1 VFQLRRPQRV
11 DSRGNGER
19 GDPDGRRWPRF
30 AIAAI
35 AAGTALALAAL
46 PAQGPAQGTDPSAD
60 LSVAKADSVDPVT
73 SGTPLTYTVEVRN
86 EGPDPAANVSMTDD
100 FPAGVDFVAAT
111 SSTGSCERKGG
122 KVTCTIASLANDE
135 VATVT
140 IDVTV
145 TKKRGSITNSV
156 SVQSDVPDPQ
166 AANNLDTEVTQ
177 VVAPPP
183 AASCKGRDS
192 TIVGTELDD
201 AITGT
206 DRKDV
211 IVTLGGNDTV
221 FALSGNDTVCGGPG
235 DDSIRGAL
243 GADLLRGSRD
253 DDVVR
258 GGSSND
264 NVGGGFGRDR
274 LGGGVGIDLLQRGA
288 SGGREAEL
296 LRSSERGSL

>member
-1 VFQLRRPQRV
+1 MWRR
-11 DSRGNGER
+11 
-19 GDPDGRRWPRF
+19 
-30 AIAAI
+30 IAAA
-35 AAGTALALAAL
+35 AAGATAVLALAAL
-46 PAQGPAQGTDPSAD
+46 PARGPAQGTEPAAD
-60 LSVAKADSVDPVT
+60 LSVAKADSADPVT
-73 SGTPLTYTVEVRN
+73 SGTSLTYTVEVRN
-86 EGPDPAANVSMTDD
+86 EGPDSATNVSMTDD
-100 FPAGVDFVAAT
+100 FPGGVDFVAAT
-111 SSTGSCERKGG
+111 PSTGSCERKGG

-135 VATVT
+135 VATVA

-145 TKKRGSITNSV
+145 SKKKGSITNSA

-166 AANNLDTEVTQ
+166 AANNLDTELTQ
-177 VVAPPP
+177 IVAPPP
-183 AASCKGRDS
+183 GPSCKGRES

-206 DRKDV
+206 DRRDV

-235 DDSIRGAL
+235 DDAIRGAL
-243 GADLLRGSRD
+243 GADLLRGSGD

-274 LGGGVGIDLLQRGA
+274 LGGGIGVDLMN
-288 SGGREAEL
+288 GGPGRDHCNGGPQKDL
-296 LRSSERGSL
+296 KRSC